1 MPRLLISSIAETS
14 MRSLILLAPDLVSVP
29 ATFSSAKL
37 NPISYRVLL
46 HQMQHLRAK
55 LYIADGVIERWQ
67 LTVDERFLQ
76 PADDL
81 SWHLLTLDEELV
93 TGCAR
98 LQVHLRDAS
107 FSDLAVSRSAQAHS
121 SIWGSALKSVVMQ
134 DLKFA
139 RSEGL
144 RVVEAGGWALAP
156 ELRCTTEAL
165 RIALAGYAIGS
176 AFGGSIGPCTATHN
190 HNSSGILRRLGAT
203 PFVWENS
210 EIPPYYD
217 PAYHCD
223 MEVIRF
229 DSRSPNPRFQG
240 MIDRL
245 RTELQSTPVF
255 CATLEGGSD
264 SNSLRAL
271 SDAIQDH
278 QHQPENANV
287 PPGETSF
294 LREAESRR

>member
-1 MPRLLISSIAETS
+1 
-14 MRSLILLAPDLVSVP
+14 MRSLVLLVPDLVSVP
-29 ATFSSAKL
+29 ATFNSAKL
-37 NPISYRVLL
+37 NPIAYRVLL
-46 HQMQHLRAK
+46 HQMQQLRGK
-55 LYIADGVIERWQ
+55 LYLADGVIERWQ

-76 PADDL
+76 PADNL
-81 SWHLLTLDEELV
+81 SWHLLALDDDLV

-98 LQVHLRDAS
+98 LQVHVQDAS
-107 FSDLAVSRSAQAHS
+107 FSDLGVSRSAQAHS
-121 SIWGSALKSVVMQ
+121 SIWGFPLRNAVTQ
-134 DLKFA
+134 DLKLA

-144 RVVEAGGWALAP
+144 RIVEAGGWALAP

-165 RIALAGYAIGS
+165 RIALGGYAIGD
-176 AFGGSIGPCTATHN
+176 ALGGSIGPCTATHN

-203 PFVWENS
+203 PFLWENS

-229 DSRSPNPRFQG
+229 DSRSANPRFQVF
-240 MIDRL
+240 IDRL
-245 RTELQSTPVF
+245 RTELESTPVI
-255 CATLEGGSD
+255 CATLDAATD
-264 SNSLRAL
+264 SNSLQAL
-271 SDAIQDH
+271 SHAIQDH
-278 QHQPENANV
+278 QHQPESANV